1 MDARGVQR
9 LLEKIHGLA
18 ETATTVGA
26 KSAEAMRHE
35 PRLSDRLKQ
44 QLWLLYRKEALQR
57 TMLSAAFGLAIC
69 RALEPELDDAAA
81 RDRLE
86 FFRVRFQALYEH
98 AQSDLEKEFAESS
111 ALEPPQVE

>member
-18 ETATTVGA
+18 ETATMVGA
-26 KSAEAMRHE
+26 KTAEAMLHE
-35 PRLSDRLKQ
+35 PRLSDGLKH
-44 QLWLLYRKEALQR
+44 QLLLLYREEALRR
-57 TMLSAAFGLAIC
+57 TILSAALGLAIC

-86 FFRVRFQALYEH
+86 FFRVRFEALYEN
-98 AQSDLEKEFAESS
+98 AQADIEKEFAESS
-111 ALEPPQVE
+111 ALEPPQVK